1 MRSPR
6 RMLLAILLGLALAFW
21 PASPAP
27 VLAEDDTPPP
37 GSDQPDAGAQG
48 QCKITNLY
56 YIFSNGRVYA
66 FVRNDI
72 PGKVVIKAKL
82 KVGFKDK
89 KGNHL
94 GSKFLHVND
103 MSLPPHKSGIYFWV
117 VTDYM
122 KFEVGGIKLE
132 GFWVW
137 HKSESGS

>member
-27 VLAEDDTPPP
+27 ALAEDDAPPP
-37 GSDQPDAGAQG
+37 GHDPIDQPDAGAQG

-89 KGNHL
+89 NGNHL
-94 GSKFLHVND
+94 GSKFLHKR
-103 MSLPPHKSGIYFWV
+103 H
-117 VTDYM
+117 
-122 KFEVGGIKLE
+122 E
-132 GFWVW
+132 
-137 HKSESGS
+137 